1 MIYFYKYI
9 SFLLLTL
16 ITVFNSSLQAQ
27 SSKSSEEESFIIL
40 VQFSDKNDSPYSLE
54 APLVFLSQR
63 AIDRRTKHSLSITE
77 QDFPVNPHYL
87 DSLRLAGA
95 SVMFTS
101 RWLNTAT
108 IKVDSIAY
116 FRIKKMSFVN
126 EVESVYK
133 ASTSSLNLPHSSLLT
148 SNQFSSSH
156 YGESFRQINM
166 LNGDFLHQKGF
177 TGEGVLIA
185 VIDAGFTATDQL
197 SAFSHLY
204 SGNKIKGTRNFID
217 LNDSVYHLHSHG
229 TYVLSCMAAKLP
241 GKIIGTAP
249 DAQYLLLRSEDA
261 ATEYIIE
268 EDAWIAAAEYADSA
282 GVDVIN
288 SSLGYNKYDNPDM
301 DHDYSDMDG
310 NTTRITRGADFAAA
324 KGIVVS
330 TSAGNQGL
338 KPWRHITAPAD
349 GDSVLTI
356 GAVDDQGRYA
366 TFSSIGPTYDGR
378 IKPDV
383 VALGNNAVVAS
394 LNDGEIGRA
403 SGTSLSSPI
412 IAGLVACLIQ
422 AFPDRSNM
430 EIIDA
435 IQKSAHLYATPD
447 AFMGYGIP
455 DFKIAYEI
463 LSLKE
468 TEVVRSLRLLELY
481 PVPFRNRLVVSFF
494 SRDEGKVSLSI
505 NSILGQEVFREEY
518 QLDKREVHK
527 VELSLDHV
535 FRPGIYILSIST
547 GKQSIKR
554 KILSY

>member
-1 MIYFYKYI
+1 MTAYYKYLF
-9 SFLLLTL
+9 FLFSIFML
-16 ITVFNSSLQAQ
+16 IAQ
-27 SSKSSEEESFIIL
+27 SGMHAQNSKSSEEENFIIL
-40 VQFSDKNDSPYSLE
+40 VQFTDKNDSPYSID

-63 AIDRRTKHSLSITE
+63 AIDRRTKHGLSITKH
-77 QDFPVNPHYL
+77 DFPVNPHYL
-87 DSLRLAGA
+87 DSLRFAGA
-95 SVMFTS
+95 SIMFTS

-116 FRIKKMSFVN
+116 IKVKNLSFVN

-133 ASTSSLNLPHSSLLT
+133 ASVTELNIPFANEIT
-148 SNQFSSSH
+148 SNQFTVND

-166 LNGDFLHQKGF
+166 LNGDFLHQKGY

-185 VIDAGFTATDQL
+185 VIDAGFTAVDHL
-197 SAFSHLY
+197 SAFKHLR
-204 SGNKIKGTRNFID
+204 SDNKIKGTWNFID
-217 LNDSVYHLHSHG
+217 INDSVYHLHSHG
-229 TYVLSCMAAKLP
+229 TYVLSCIAAKLP

-268 EDAWIAAAEYADSA
+268 EDSWIAAAEYADSA
-282 GVDVIN
+282 GADVIN

-301 DHDYSDMDG
+301 DHAYSDMNG
-310 NTTRITRGADFAAA
+310 NSTRVTKGADFAAA

-330 TSAGNQGL
+330 TSAGNKGL
-338 KPWRHITAPAD
+338 SAWRHITAPAD
-349 GDSVLTI
+349 GDSVLTV
-356 GAVDDQGRYA
+356 GAVDDYGRYA
-366 TFSSIGPTYDGR
+366 AFSSIGPTYDGR

-383 VALGNNAVVAS
+383 VALGNNAVVAA
-394 LNDGEIGRA
+394 LNDGDIGRA

-435 IQKSAHLYATPD
+435 IQKSAHLYARPD

-468 TEVVRSLRLLELY
+468 TEVVRSLKLLELY
-481 PVPFRNRLVVSFF
+481 PVPFKNRIVVSFF
-494 SRDEGKVSLSI
+494 SRDEGKVNLSI
-505 NSILGQEVFREEY
+505 TNLLGQEIFREEY
-518 QLDKREVHK
+518 DLDKREVHK
-527 VELSLDHV
+527 VELNLDHV
-535 FRPGIYILSIST
+535 FRPGVYVLSIST
-547 GKQSIKR
+547 GRQSIKR